1 MKQLLSISVFDFGQ
15 RGKYFPGTFLLKYFR
30 NNFNLK
36 KKHKK
41 ILIGKYI
48 LLAFDVLNA
57 YSITISCT
65 SIYPGTTKILLTIT
79 ATIPWYYQHHYH
91 WARSGLLYQPDNSD
105 LLINVSNRTQSTR
118 LQSCELSTPL
128 PLGAISFALS
138 TRQYRSSQSSR

>member
-1 MKQLLSISVFDFGQ
+1 MHKIKVFVDIWMKQLLSISVFDFGQ

-79 ATIPWYYQHHYH
+79 ATIP
-91 WARSGLLYQPDNSD
+91 
-105 LLINVSNRTQSTR
+105 
-118 LQSCELSTPL
+118 
-128 PLGAISFALS
+128 
-138 TRQYRSSQSSR
+138 